1 MSNPPVIG
9 SAGELLVEFVAA
21 DRNGRHRRPTDYR
34 GPFPSGAPAIFIDQA
49 ARCGATALFAGAV
62 GEDAFG
68 DVVLD
73 RFRRDGVSTDIIAR
87 LPGVPTGSAF
97 VSYNDDGSRDF
108 VFNIA
113 HAAASRLGDPD
124 AITTLMLSA
133 GIEIFHISGSSLG
146 DSGMAVRLL
155 RLARALHAQGVAIS
169 FDPNIRKELAGD
181 AGYRHAVHAL
191 LAISSYILP
200 SEEDA
205 AELFHGASLESFA
218 ASHFALGAKL
228 VVLKRGAEGAS
239 GIEAGGERIDLP
251 AFPAQVVDPTGAG
264 DCFCATLVTLVAGG
278 MPFAEALSHANAA
291 GALAVGRL
299 GPMEGNSGLD
309 EIEGLLNG
317 GGR

>member
-1 MSNPPVIG
+1 MNGSPIIG

-21 DRNGRHRRPTDYR
+21 DRNSRHRRPTSYR
-34 GPFPSGAPAIFIDQA
+34 GPFPSGAPAIFIDQT

-62 GEDAFG
+62 GDDAFG
-68 DVVLD
+68 EVILD
-73 RFRRDGVSTDIIAR
+73 RFREDGVSTDIVAR
-87 LPGVPTGSAF
+87 LSGVPTGSAF

-113 HAAASRLGDPD
+113 HSAAAHLGEAEDI
-124 AITTLMLSA
+124 AAAMRKA
-133 GIEIFHISGSSLG
+133 GIEVFHVSGSSLG
-146 DSGMAVRLL
+146 DPGMAKTLL
-155 RLARALHAQGVAIS
+155 GLAQTLHRNGVAIS
-169 FDPNIRKELAGD
+169 FDPNIRKELVGEAS
-181 AGYRHAVHAL
+181 YRHAVHAL
-191 LAISSYILP
+191 LAISTYVLP

-205 AELFHGASLESFA
+205 AVLFHGASLESFA
-218 ASHFALGAKL
+218 ASQFASGAKY
-228 VVLKRGAEGAS
+228 VVLKRGADGVS
-239 GIEAGGERIDLP
+239 GLEAGGERIDLP
-251 AFPAQVVDPTGAG
+251 PFPVEVVDPTGAG

-278 MPFAEALSHANAA
+278 MAFAEALSHANVA